1 MAVAVLFSRVS
12 SARYQR
18 DIGVRIVAMAF
29 MIMFLLAVA
38 VTVASVR
45 MVMAM
50 VMMAKASHS
59 NQINSKTH
67 GADDE
72 KFRQSLRLM
81 SFCKAL
87 NSLNYNLNT
96 DKPGEKL
103 AWFGSISYKYI
114 NIHEKHAIAKPRQAL
129 NLPKPVREALAC
141 GPFTRDRGEQA
152 KGKCDAVEKHMDA
165 VAEQS

>member
-1 MAVAVLFSRVS
+1 
-12 SARYQR
+12 
-18 DIGVRIVAMAF
+18 
-29 MIMFLLAVA
+29 
-38 VTVASVR
+38 

-50 VMMAKASHS
+50 VVMAKASHS

-96 DKPGEKL
+96 DKPGQQLVRFRGIVHIPTYMRNTPLPNPDKL
-103 AWFGSISYKYI
+103 SIFPNPYGKRWLAGHLLETAA
-114 NIHEKHAIAKPRQAL
+114 NKPKAS
-129 NLPKPVREALAC
+129 A
-141 GPFTRDRGEQA
+141 
-152 KGKCDAVEKHMDA
+152 M
-165 VAEQS
+165 QSNSM